1 MKKSLL
7 ILLLVIIVLGG
18 VLGGAYY
25 IYDSSINI
33 DTIYSG
39 VKIDGYEV
47 GNRRPEDAIN
57 FISLQKQTDDMDKTI
72 SLSYL
77 DKNYDISLSELGY
90 TYDFEKAV
98 DEAYSLGREGNPI
111 ERYRFIKE
119 LKKGQ
124 GNIVL
129 EPKYDMDLVLK
140 LVDKIEEDLYQEAKD
155 ASLEFNSGSFVV
167 SKAMPGITLKKSDL
181 INQIVDSINNPG
193 NIQIPVDIVEPKI
206 TEDLLGR
213 VNGIIG
219 QFSTSFKGSSSGR
232 IQNIRQ
238 SAKAVSNLLVLPG
251 EEFSF
256 NELVGPIGPSTGY
269 TEAPVIVNG
278 ELTPGLGGGVCQ
290 SSTTLYN
297 ALLLS
302 DVKIV
307 ERHPH
312 SIAAAYVPRG
322 TDGAVARG
330 YLDLK
335 FMNNFDFPIY
345 IHSSISGNTIQFY
358 VYGDKNSKDY
368 SVKIEPELLQTIPYK
383 VQEIYDAT
391 LEPGARV
398 LQQEGRTGYKVRT
411 FKSIIKDGIV
421 IERTQINYDYYRER
435 DYIYK
440 VGPQL
445 PETVESDGPTLETIS
460 QPIEPVESQPVDED
474 IEVID
479 LLP

>member
-25 IYDSSINI
+25 IYDSTINI
-33 DTIYSG
+33 DTIYNG

-57 FISLQKQTDDMDKTI
+57 FLSLQKQAEDMDKI
-72 SLSYL
+72 INLSYL

-98 DEAYSLGREGNPI
+98 DEAYSLGREGTPI
-111 ERYRFIKE
+111 QRYNVIKE

-124 GNIVL
+124 ENIML
-129 EPKYDMDLVLK
+129 EAKYDKDLVLN
-140 LVDKIEEDLYQEAKD
+140 LVDKIEEDLNQEAKD
-155 ASLEFNSGSFVV
+155 ASLEFNSGTFLV
-167 SKAMPGITLKKSDL
+167 SKSMPGITLKKGEL
-181 INQIVDSINNPG
+181 INQIVDSINNPK
-193 NIQIPVDIVEPKI
+193 NIDIPVDIIEPKV

-219 QFSTSFKGSSSGR
+219 QFSTSFKGSASGR

-238 SAKAVSNLLVLPG
+238 SAKAVSDLLIMPG
-251 EEFSF
+251 EEISF
-256 NELVGPIGPSTGY
+256 NEMVGPIGPSTGY
-269 TEAPVIVNG
+269 TEAPVILNG

-297 ALLLS
+297 ALLLA
-302 DVKIV
+302 DMKIV

-335 FMNNFDFPIY
+335 FKNDFDFPVY
-345 IHSSISGNTIQFY
+345 IQSNLVGNNIHFY
-358 VYGDKNSKDY
+358 IYGDKSSKDY
-368 SVKIEPELLQTIPYK
+368 TVKIEPELLQTIPYK
-383 VQEIYDAT
+383 VQEIYDESVA
-391 LEPGARV
+391 PGTRV

-411 FKSIIKDGIV
+411 FKSIIKAGNV
-421 IERTQINYDYYRER
+421 IERKQINYDYYRER

-445 PETVESDGPTLETIS
+445 PQSVESDGPTQETIA
-460 QPIEPVESQPVDED
+460 QPIAPVETQPIDED
-474 IEVID
+474 VEVID
-479 LLP
+479 ILP